1 MYNKFIENYEKYQD
15 IVPDYENLLVLEWN
29 NGLSPARK
37 IGSFTRL
44 WKQYGKPTDY
54 KDFYNSYSTYYGLGQ
69 LEDSTKKLSSRT
81 EVDLDI
87 CYGWVYYKFFIQ
99 STRGARM
106 EEKALQYINNSGNY
120 TATAT
125 PYSIDTTDGI
135 DMFIYKNDK
144 LSYGIQIKP
153 LSFFLKDFSIIEDRK
168 ILKDKLKN
176 SEKKYGIKCYYM
188 IYDRNEEWIKNGN
201 YTVWDLNIT
210 DNEGN
215 VKLCLQ

>member
-1 MYNKFIENYEKYQD
+1 MYNKFIKNYEKYQD
-15 IVPDYENLLVLEWN
+15 SVPDYENLLVIEWN
-29 NGLSPARK
+29 NGLSPAWK
-37 IGSFTRL
+37 IGSFSRL

-54 KDFYNSYSTYYGLGQ
+54 RDFYDSYSTYYGLEQ

-81 EVDLDI
+81 GVDLYI

-99 STRGARM
+99 STRGSRM
-106 EEKALQYINNSGNY
+106 EEKALQYINNSGKY
-120 TATAT
+120 TAIAT
-125 PYSIDTTDGI
+125 PYSIDTADGI
-135 DMFIYKNDK
+135 DMFIYKDGK

-153 LSFFLKDFSIIEDRK
+153 LSFFLKDYSIIEDRK
-168 ILKDKLKN
+168 KLKDKLKK

-188 IYDRNEEWIKNGN
+188 IYDRKEEWIKNGN

-210 DNEGN
+210 DNNGN